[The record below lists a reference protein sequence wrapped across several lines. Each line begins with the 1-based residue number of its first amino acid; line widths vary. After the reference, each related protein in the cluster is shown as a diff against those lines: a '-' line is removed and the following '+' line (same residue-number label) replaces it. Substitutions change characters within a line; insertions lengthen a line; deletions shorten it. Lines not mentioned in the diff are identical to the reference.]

1 MRESRKPARRSS
13 ETAHAAVAMSENTA
27 MTVIAWNSHETV
39 KCPAGS
45 SAWHPR
51 YGHVRVLKARG
62 WSRLI
67 EVRAEGVIL
76 SSSGQAVSYP
86 ERRSLTVDVR
96 ELERN
101 SRPR

>member
-1 MRESRKPARRSS
+1 MSESRKPARRSS
-13 ETAHAAVAMSENTA
+13 ESGPARAEIVENAAMS
-27 MTVIAWNSHETV
+27 VIAWNSHETV

-45 SAWHPR
+45 TAWHPR

-96 ELERN
+96 ELERAPR
-101 SRPR
+101 SR

>member
-1 MRESRKPARRSS
+1 
-13 ETAHAAVAMSENTA
+13 MS
-27 MTVIAWNSHETV
+27 VIAWNSHETV

-45 SAWHPR
+45 TAWHPR
-51 YGHVRVLKARG
+51 YGSVRVLKARG

-76 SSSGQAVSYP
+76 SSSGHAVSYP

-96 ELERN
+96 ELERAPR
-101 SRPR
+101 SR

>member
-1 MRESRKPARRSS
+1 
-13 ETAHAAVAMSENTA
+13 

-45 SAWHPR
+45 TAWHPR
-51 YGHVRVLKARG
+51 YGSVRVLKARG

-76 SSSGQAVSYP
+76 SSSGQAVSFP

-96 ELERN
+96 ELERTPR
-101 SRPR
+101 SR

>member
-1 MRESRKPARRSS
+1 VRESRTPARRSS
-13 ETAHAAVAMSENTA
+13 ETGHARAEIAENGG

-45 SAWHPR
+45 TAWHPR

-76 SSSGQAVSYP
+76 SSSGQAVSFP

-96 ELERN
+96 ELERAAG
-101 SRPR
+101 SR

>member
-1 MRESRKPARRSS
+1 MSESRKPARRSS
-13 ETAHAAVAMSENTA
+13 ESSPAAAPIAENA
-27 MTVIAWNSHETV
+27 GMTVIAWNSHETV
-39 KCPAGS
+39 KCPPGS
-45 SAWHPR
+45 AAWHPR
-51 YGHVRVLKARG
+51 YGHVRVLKSRG

-96 ELERN
+96 ELERTPHG
-101 SRPR
+101 R

>member
-1 MRESRKPARRSS
+1 MREFRKPARRSS
-13 ETAHAAVAMSENTA
+13 ESDPASAGIAENVG
-27 MTVIAWNSHETV
+27 MNVIAWNSHETV
-39 KCPAGS
+39 KCPAGG

-62 WSRLI
+62 WTRLI

-96 ELERN
+96 ELERAAGT
-101 SRPR
+101 R